1 MIGMADL
8 IRVVAA
14 DDRVTAIG
22 LHIEGINDP
31 RAFAESIYEAKEK
44 GKNILALKAGLSEA
58 AQNMTISHTAS
69 LAGGNAAS
77 EAFFDAIGVGV
88 VHSIE
93 ELLGGLSL
101 LHCFGR
107 IDDPSLMTMSCSG
120 GEASIVADAAM
131 RGNIPMPALTPSR
144 DRTDQSY
151 R

>member
-1 MIGMADL
+1 
-8 IRVVAA
+8 
-14 DDRVTAIG
+14 
-22 LHIEGINDP
+22 
-31 RAFAESIYEAKEK
+31 
-44 GKNILALKAGLSEA
+44 
-58 AQNMTISHTAS
+58 MTISHTAS

-101 LHCFGR
+101 LHCFGQ

-120 GEASIVADAAM
+120 GSVYCGRCSNAREYSHASA
-131 RGNIPMPALTPSR
+131 NPSR